1 MSRQYL
7 IYLPIEFHAVLAH
20 LKPYL
25 VMTLCPENAVPLQPR
40 PAFNGPP
47 RPISTLNEVYYN
59 LTTART
65 GGRATC
71 GRIYS
76 HRQRHVVGY
85 TVRRHLRLQ
94 PHQPHHC
101 LTSTTRRSWL
111 ENAIPQTNLD
121 YWYVNRRNPSMQ
133 NFISAKARGARL

>member
-71 GRIYS
+71 GRIKYIHIANATWWGTLS
-76 HRQRHVVGY
+76 GDTCVSSPISPTTASLAPHADRGLRTQF
-85 TVRRHLRLQ
+85 RRLIWTTFCQ
-94 PHQPHHC
+94 P
-101 LTSTTRRSWL
+101 
-111 ENAIPQTNLD
+111 A
-121 YWYVNRRNPSMQ
+121 
-133 NFISAKARGARL
+133 